1 MIIKNGK
8 LLMYDISEEYKK
20 YLRKFDNRVSMKE
33 NRKFYGILITKD
45 NFDYYIPFTS
55 KINKRTSSKLTIN
68 VKDTNNRIISKLL
81 LNNMIPVNENDAI
94 IVDIKNSEYKD
105 YFNREIIYLRKEK
118 VKEELLR
125 KVDNIFKV
133 LENPSN
139 IDYIFFKKLCCDFR
153 MLEDKCI
160 KFSKKTKI

>member
-1 MIIKNGK
+1 MTAKKNPPCNPN
-8 LLMYDISEEYKK
+8 LTTQ
-20 YLRKFDNRVSMKE
+20 R
-33 NRKFYGILITKD
+33 
-45 NFDYYIPFTS
+45 PFP
-55 KINKRTSSKLTIN
+55 
-68 VKDTNNRIISKLL
+68 
-81 LNNMIPVNENDAI
+81 LNNMIPVNEKEAI
-94 IVDIKNSEYKD
+94 VVDIKNSEYKD

-139 IDYIFFKKLCCDFR
+139 IDYIFFKNLCCDFK

-160 KFSKKTKI
+160 KFRKKIKFN